1 VSTLNYWR
9 NCSLTTT
16 ARVQREQAQWRQ
28 PKHRECQRSVS
39 GTRVPLHLFDD
50 HGFPRMVDYPG
61 HWISLLWSF
70 ETQVSVGYVVPGP
83 SCSRSVSCSL
93 PDIGELADFLR
104 VCFQWMFW
112 GYSLAYS
119 RTASPFIG
127 DMANFG
133 LKNVMSAPSPGS
145 ALLPEIVFCLY
156 QMLFCVCTV
165 MLVIGGSFERG
176 RILPSMIFAF
186 CWATIVYCPIAC
198 WTWNVSELYIPLS
211 IFTAF

>member
-1 VSTLNYWR
+1 
-9 NCSLTTT
+9 
-16 ARVQREQAQWRQ
+16 
-28 PKHRECQRSVS
+28 
-39 GTRVPLHLFDD
+39 
-50 HGFPRMVDYPG
+50 
-61 HWISLLWSF
+61 
-70 ETQVSVGYVVPGP
+70 
-83 SCSRSVSCSL
+83 
-93 PDIGELADFLR
+93 
-104 VCFQWMFW
+104 MFW

-156 QMLFCVCTV
+156 QMLFCACTV
-165 MLVIGGSFERG
+165 QLVIGGSFERG

-198 WTWNVSELYIPLS
+198 WTWNVSRATSSHNRLDADADLILGQRL
-211 IFTAF
+211 AFQPPVSRLRWRWSSPHRIRMVCPGVCLRPR

>member
-1 VSTLNYWR
+1 LSGSS
-9 NCSLTTT
+9 SL
-16 ARVQREQAQWRQ
+16 V
-28 PKHRECQRSVS
+28 SVS
-39 GTRVPLHLFDD
+39 C
-50 HGFPRMVDYPG
+50 
-61 HWISLLWSF
+61 
-70 ETQVSVGYVVPGP
+70 TQVSLAESPHSLCYSSRLLSWECTFVPVP
-83 SCSRSVSCSL
+83 LQISTEPHS
-93 PDIGELADFLR
+93 

-156 QMLFCVCTV
+156 QMLFCACTV
-165 MLVIGGSFERG
+165 QLVIGGSFERG

-198 WTWNVSELYIPLS
+198 WTWNVSEVEKS
-211 IFTAF
+211 